1 MEYDSSEEDASN
13 TPYDDVFRTL
23 LNDCSELI
31 VPVINEIF
39 GESYTGRER
48 IVFAQNEHFLNRQGG
63 AASKRITDASFEII
77 GTETKKYL
85 CECQSTPDSSMLV
98 RIFEYATQIAL
109 DEGEIIG
116 NVLKV
121 RLPHSAVLFLRSRKT
136 TPDKMKI
143 EMETPGGRIAFDILV
158 MKVQRYALREIFEKG
173 LLFLI
178 PFYIFS
184 HEPEFPVYNTD
195 VKRLES
201 LKAEY
206 VVIVE
211 QLDHLLMQGK
221 ISVYARHTLMEL
233 SNKVLEHIAKKYD
246 KVREGVKAVMGGRIL
261 EYEAKTI
268 KNEGRREG
276 TLETLVGLVKDGL
289 ISVKE
294 AASRANLSEEAFRTE
309 LGK

>member
-1 MEYDSSEEDASN
+1 
-13 TPYDDVFRTL
+13 
-23 LNDCSELI
+23 
-31 VPVINEIF
+31 
-39 GESYTGRER
+39 
-48 IVFAQNEHFLNRQGG
+48 
-63 AASKRITDASFEII
+63 
-77 GTETKKYL
+77 
-85 CECQSTPDSSMLV
+85 MLV
-98 RIFEYATQIAL
+98 RLFEYATQIAL

-143 EMETPGGRIAFDILV
+143 EMETPGGGIA
-158 MKVQRYALREIFEKG
+158 
-173 LLFLI
+173 
-178 PFYIFS
+178 FYIFS

-268 KNEGRREG
+268 KNEGRIEGKREG
-276 TLETLVGLVKDGL
+276 TLETLAGLVKDGL